1 MGYTHQ
7 YILPQSSE
15 FVGAR
20 SNLFYNLSSSKS
32 LRMRNIIVYSFS
44 EREKDRKIQAMI
56 YEEQLHY
63 KSQLC
68 LIRVGDFL

>member
-32 LRMRNIIVYSFS
+32 LRTRNIIVYSFS
-44 EREKDRKIQAMI
+44 EREKRQKDSSDD
-56 YEEQLHY
+56 L
-63 KSQLC
+63 
-68 LIRVGDFL
+68 